1 MKRFITTA
9 LLMLLA
15 GLTACKEPS
24 SEQGEQA
31 QQPQSYVFTD
41 YTDATELFVE
51 FSALIVGQTSSFAAH
66 FSNMRTFRPVERGVV
81 TVILSGGGQ
90 PEERFS
96 VDQAAVAGIFIPK
109 AQPRYA
115 GVRQLTLELQSDSLN
130 ARHALG
136 AITVYPDLKTALANA
151 GEESEDGNDITFL
164 KEQQW
169 KVDFATEVVT
179 RQPLQPSVR
188 ALASIKAATGHEAW
202 VSAPLNGHVL
212 TEASGVPKVG
222 GRVKKGQ
229 VLATL
234 GARLSGSSDLAEL
247 EMSVQTARARYQL
260 ADSERQ
266 RLQKLFNEQAVA
278 KRRLLEAESNA
289 KVTRAEL
296 QAAQKRLRQTH
307 QQAAGGTSGVKLYA
321 PINGVLTAVNIAAG
335 SYVEEGDALFQLI
348 DPQTL
353 WLETRVAEA
362 DSGRLGPP
370 ERVGFK
376 VAGMEKSFTIKLG
389 ENGQLVAYG
398 QLVDSVTRTLP
409 LVFEFDNADLK
420 LAAGLL
426 AEARLYHGDS
436 RLALAVP
443 ETALI
448 DDNGQDVVFV
458 HASGESFQRR
468 VLRLGIRDQGYA
480 EVLSGLNDG
489 ERVVT
494 TGAYLVHLA
503 SSSTQPA
510 AHGHAH

>member
-1 MKRFITTA
+1 MKLFFTIT
-9 LLMLLA
+9 LLVLLT
-15 GLTACKEPS
+15 GLTACTQPS
-24 SEQGEQA
+24 PEQSEQA

-66 FSNMRTFRPVERGVV
+66 FSDMNTFRPIEQGIV
-81 TVILSGGGQ
+81 TVILSGAEQ

-115 GVRQLTLELQSDSLN
+115 GNRQLIIELQSENLN
-130 ARHALG
+130 ARHVLG
-136 AITVYPDLKTALANA
+136 NITVYPDLKTALANA
-151 GEESEDGNDITFL
+151 GEESEDGSEISFL

-169 KVDFATEVVT
+169 KVEFATEVVT
-179 RQPLQPSVR
+179 RQPMQPSVR
-188 ALASIKAATGHEAW
+188 ALASIKPAAGHEAW
-202 VSAPLNGHVL
+202 VSAPLSGHVL
-212 TEASGVPKVG
+212 TEASGMSKVG
-222 GRVKKGQ
+222 SRVKKGQ

-234 GARLSGSSDLAEL
+234 AARLSGSTDLAEL

-266 RLQKLFNEQAVA
+266 RLRKLFNEQAVA

-289 KVTRAEL
+289 KVAQAEL
-296 QAAQKRLRQTH
+296 QAAQKRLRQTR
-307 QQAAGGTSGVKLYA
+307 QQAAGDASGIKLYA
-321 PINGVLTAVNIAAG
+321 PISGILTAVNIASG
-335 SYVEEGDALFQLI
+335 SYVEEGVTLFQLI
-348 DPQTL
+348 NPQTL

-376 VAGMEKSFTIKLG
+376 VAGMEKSFAIRLG

-398 QLVDSVTRTLP
+398 QRVDSVTRTLP

-426 AEARLYHGDS
+426 AQARLYHGDS

-494 TGAYLVHLA
+494 KGAYLVHLA
-503 SSSTQPA
+503 SRSTQPA

>member
-1 MKRFITTA
+1 MKHLSLTIILMSAIT
-9 LLMLLA
+9 LVGCNSNSLQEH
-15 GLTACKEPS
+15 GHSHE
-24 SEQGEQA
+24 
-31 QQPQSYVFTD
+31 PQSFVFTD

-66 FSNMRTFRPVERGVV
+66 FSDMNTFRPVEQGTV
-81 TVILSGGGQ
+81 TVILSGAGQ

-96 VDQAAVAGIFIPK
+96 VTQAAVPGIFIPK

-115 GVRQLTLELQSDSLN
+115 GKRQLIIELQSEHLK
-130 ARHALG
+130 ARHDLG
-136 AITVYPDLKTALANA
+136 EITVFADFDSALVDVAEDSD
-151 GEESEDGNDITFL
+151 GSEISFL

-169 KVDFATEVVT
+169 KVDFATEVVK

-188 ALASIKAATGHEAW
+188 ALASIKAAAGHEAL
-202 VSAPLNGHVL
+202 VSAPLSGHVL
-212 TEASGVPKVG
+212 TKPEDLPKVG
-222 GRVKKGQ
+222 SRVEKGQ

-234 GARLSGSSDLAEL
+234 AARLSGSTDLLEL

-266 RLQKLFNEQAVA
+266 RLQKLFNEQSVA

-289 KVTRAEL
+289 KVAQAEL
-296 QAAQKRLRQTH
+296 QAAQKRLRQTR
-307 QQAAGGTSGVKLYA
+307 QQAAGDASGVKLYA
-321 PINGVLTAVNIAAG
+321 PISGILTAVNIASG

-376 VAGMEKSFTIKLG
+376 VAGMEKSFAIQLG

-398 QLVDSVTRTLP
+398 QLVDPVTRTLP